1 MKQLLFVSLIV
12 AGTFVYGQAP
22 YDEVQKLRFDPQ
34 QALGGDVSDLIDSVQ
49 YIPLET
55 TKESTFGFISNLQV
69 NSRYFVF
76 FDSDTK
82 AIYIFNNEGKFIGK
96 VNKLPADIGWDK
108 SDFYPLSQFT
118 FNKSTD
124 DIYIV
129 FNDKGKGKKWL
140 LQFNVKGVCIDK
152 TDFTKTGGRFTDRFA
167 ILDNGSFLFSDHLF
181 SPLSDKQ
188 TYFYKLKRFNSH
200 GEGVMPL
207 LKNDIFISRNAG
219 KGYTLSNYSGNIS
232 VWTREFDYSFL
243 VFDSDK
249 ICKYDIILPARM
261 SLDSSKYRAPDFFN
275 KIETV
280 WEYARENKIVERLS
294 AIGLSDNLLA
304 FKKLSGTSSSMRDNF
319 ILSLQSKNFY
329 SFDHITSDE
338 KSYFLPI
345 GSVEISAF
353 ENGIIYNEVASFEM
367 FNAAEERPD
376 KPWKENAVLNAY
388 FATQNRKS
396 NPLIVA
402 LKLKSGL

>member
-1 MKQLLFVSLIV
+1 MKRLLFVFLIV

-22 YDEVQKLRFDPQ
+22 YDEVQKIRFDPQ

-69 NSRYFVF
+69 NGRYFVF
-76 FDSDTK
+76 FDFDTK
-82 AIYIFNNEGKFIGK
+82 AIYTFNKEGKFIGK

-108 SDFYPLSQFT
+108 NEFYPLSQFT
-118 FNKSTD
+118 FNKNTN

-129 FNDKGKGKKWL
+129 FNDRTKGKKWL
-140 LQFNVKGVCIDK
+140 LQFNVKGECINK
-152 TDFTKTGGRFTDRFA
+152 TDFTKIGGRFTDRFA
-167 ILDNGSFLFSDHLF
+167 ILNNGSFLFSDELF
-181 SPLSDKQ
+181 SPLSDNQ
-188 TYFYKLKRFNSH
+188 AYFYKLKRFSTP
-200 GEGVMPL
+200 GERVMPL
-207 LKNDIFISRNAG
+207 SKNDIFINRNAA
-219 KGYTLSNYSGNIS
+219 KSYTLSSYSGNVS
-232 VWTREFDYSFL
+232 VWIREFDYSFL
-243 VFDSDK
+243 IFDSNK

-261 SLDSSKYRAPDFFN
+261 SLDSSKYKDPDFFN

-280 WEYARENKIVERLS
+280 WEYARENKIVERLP
-294 AIGLSDNLLA
+294 AIGLSGNLLA

-329 SFDHITSDE
+329 SFDNITSDE

-345 GSVEISAF
+345 GSAAINAF
-353 ENGIIYNEVASFEM
+353 EDGVIYNEVASFEM

-376 KPWKENAVLNAY
+376 KPWKNNTVLNAY
-388 FATQNRKS
+388 FANQNRKS

-402 LKLKSGL
+402 LKLKDDL